1 MRIKNVVMV
10 GVFLLAANAF
20 AADLEST
27 TVRVTCENAHS
38 GDPYVSVRGNM
49 TIETQNGYG
58 QARGRLR
65 IGLGSGGNPGR
76 SAEFQG
82 QYVEQRNS
90 KFMILRSS
98 DMSIREVYIELG
110 RGFGRN
116 SSIELSNGAFYR
128 MACRVQ

>member
-1 MRIKNVVMV
+1 MQIKNVLMV
-10 GVFLLAANAF
+10 GALLLAANAF

-27 TVRVTCENAHS
+27 SIRVTCENAHS

-49 TIETQNGYG
+49 TIETQNGFG
-58 QARGRLR
+58 QARGRLK
-65 IGLGSGGNPGR
+65 IGLGSGTSPGR
-76 SAEFQG
+76 SSEFQG

-98 DMSIREVYIELG
+98 DTSIREVYIELG
-110 RGFGRN
+110 SGFGRN
-116 SSIELSNGAFYR
+116 SSIELTNGGFYR